1 MVGNAIQII
10 QWLYNQDKDK
20 RFDIKEHKEKRSL
33 NANNYAWKLITEIA
47 NVLRKPKE
55 EVYLEMLKSYGQCE
69 MISIVSSVDVK
80 GYFKYY
86 EEAGRSFL
94 NGKEFA
100 HYKIYKGS
108 SEFDTKEMS
117 IFIDGIV
124 QEAKQQGIET
134 RTPSELALLK
144 SEWNIQNIK

>member
-1 MVGNAIQII
+1 MTGNAIQII

-20 RFDIKEHKEKRSL
+20 KFDIKEHKEKRSL

-47 NVLRKPKE
+47 NVLRKSKE

-69 MISIVSSVDVK
+69 MISIISSVDVK

-94 NGKEFA
+94 NGKEFTY
-100 HYKIYKGS
+100 YKIYKGS
-108 SEFDTKEMS
+108 SEFNTKEMS
-117 IFIDGIV
+117 VLIDGIV
-124 QEAKQQGIET
+124 QEAKNLDIET
-134 RTPSELALLK
+134 MTPSQLAELK
-144 SEWNIQNIK
+144 SLWII